1 MMDALRVETRRL
13 EDEEVVVLLGRIV
26 AMEIKMY

>member
-1 MMDALRVETRRL
+1 MDALRVETRRL